1 MATTTTTAAAA
12 VAATTTTATRT
23 LYRTLLREL
32 PPISQKRT
40 HLHARLRNSISSSSS
55 SSGEGGDKG
64 MKDRQ
69 LLRQLATYLR
79 AQRTYATL
87 LERYNPSLGPRGDDD
102 RIRMSARR
110 VGLDLPE

>member
-12 VAATTTTATRT
+12 AATTTTTRA

-40 HLHARLRNSISSSSS
+40 HLHTRLRNSISSSSS
-55 SSGEGGDKG
+55 GEGETRN
-64 MKDRQ
+64 KDRQ
-69 LLRQLATYLR
+69 LLGQLATYLR

-110 VGLDLPE
+110 VGLDMPE